1 MFEEVKELLISMLN
15 SSFSA
20 TSEKSRNR
28 KIIFWYDAKKDYEEL
43 LSELELEDT
52 EIIKY
57 DNNSLWIR
65 YHIEK
70 EELNKNIVIY
80 LPFERQKGVNNELLD
95 IETANSDLIFNPDS
109 TTMRLKNLGLSD
121 ECRAVIKK
129 YNRFFNNKLR
139 ENDFKVFDIEDKNNE
154 NIDYII
160 TAILLGIKSINV
172 DDIIKNIIKI
182 YYDDKKRYESLF
194 KFGNEEFI
202 LNLINKYFGSKINST
217 EEIENVFKSLV
228 FTYFAASISDIN
240 KLNRFGKYLLETRVT
255 NCQVFVNNLMRDKS
269 TKKYFELIS
278 NNISKE
284 FGIEEL
290 ISTMDIEDYKNAD
303 AFSIIDNNIILHIV
317 NQLFNSINEFEKY
330 NELITLRESK
340 YWYDKYYN
348 EYNFLKVVSK
358 YFEVVNRV
366 QTSIKTFEIEKF
378 VELYTNELY
387 LVDTLYRKMY
397 YFFDNIRD
405 KDNFI
410 NLKNKVEN
418 NYTNTYML
426 ELSLKWSDTIE
437 NLNRYDANKLTMQ
450 NKFFDKYIKSQAES
464 SKNGRTIVIISD
476 AFRYEC
482 AKELNEKLKVFGTK
496 SDIYYMLGLVPS
508 YTQLGMAALL
518 PNKELSRDPN
528 YKDKGSD
535 SIFVDGM
542 NSVGI
547 ENREKILTKVVPE
560 GLAIQYEELYAMT
573 KSEWKKIFS
582 GKKVVYIY
590 HDVVDKAGEHDE
602 NNVFEACEKAI
613 KQIEGLVK
621 DLHTTFSGV
630 NCYISA
636 DHGFFYKRGKV
647 EEYQKT
653 SRDTSAT
660 RQKVRYSY
668 TDKKSE
674 EEGIVSINL
683 DYIFGENSGY
693 VNIPKGQ
700 NVFSKQGGGINY
712 VHGGIL
718 PQEIIIPVIDF
729 KSTRTSEESK
739 KVGITYSGLS
749 TKITNAITYLE
760 FLQDNKVDE
769 NNLECRYLLHF
780 EDENGNRV
788 SDECTIVANY
798 TNAEVKD
805 RFFKE
810 KFVFKNIDY
819 NRDKNYYLVIVDEE
833 TGIEK
838 QRIKFIIDI
847 AIINNFGY

>member
-43 LSELELEDT
+43 LDELELEET

-57 DNNSLWIR
+57 DNNSFWIR

-80 LPFERQKGVNNELLD
+80 LPFDRQKGINNDLLD
-95 IETANSDLIFNPDS
+95 LETANSDLLFNPDS

-121 ECRAVIKK
+121 DCRAVIKK
-129 YNRFFNNKLR
+129 YDRFFNNKTR
-139 ENDFKVFDIEDKNNE
+139 ESEFREFDIEKNSD
-154 NIDYII
+154 NIDYIV
-160 TAILLGIKSINV
+160 TSILLGIKSINI
-172 DDIIKNIIKI
+172 DDIIKNIIRV
-182 YYDDKKRYESLF
+182 YYDDKKKYEALF

-202 LNLINKYFGSKINST
+202 LNLIYSYFGSKITSP
-217 EEIENVFKSLV
+217 EDMEYVFKSLV
-228 FTYFAASISDIN
+228 FTYFAASISNIN
-240 KLNRFGKYLLETRVT
+240 KLNRYGKYLLQKRVT
-255 NCQVFVNNLMRDKS
+255 NSQVFVNSLMRDKT

-278 NNISKE
+278 NDVAKE

-290 ISTMDIEDYKNAD
+290 IGTIELEDYKNAD
-303 AFSIIDNNIILHIV
+303 AFSVIDNNIILHLI
-317 NQLFNSINEFEKY
+317 NQLFNSINEFDKY

-340 YWYDKYYN
+340 YWYEKYNN
-348 EYNFLKVVSK
+348 EYNFLKVVCQ

-366 QTSIKTFEIEKF
+366 QNLIKTLEIEKF
-378 VELYTNELY
+378 VELYVNELY

-397 YFFDNIRD
+397 YYFDNISD
-405 KDNFI
+405 KDNFM

-418 NYTNTYML
+418 NYINTYML

-437 NLNRYDANKLTMQ
+437 NLNRFDSNKLVMQ

-464 SKNGRTIVIISD
+464 SRNGRTIVIISD

-496 SDIYYMLGLVPS
+496 SEINYMLGLVPS
-508 YTQLGMAALL
+508 YTQLGMASLL
-518 PNKELSRDPN
+518 PNKKLSRDPN

-535 SIFVDGM
+535 SIFVDDM
-542 NSVGI
+542 SSVGS
-547 ENREKILTKVVPE
+547 ENRGKILTKVVPE
-560 GLAIQYEELYAMT
+560 SLVIQYDDLISKT
-573 KSEWKKIFS
+573 KSEWKKEFS

-590 HDVVDKAGEHDE
+590 HDVVDNAGEHDE

-613 KQIEGLVK
+613 KQLEGLVR

-630 NCYISA
+630 NCYITA

-647 EEYQKT
+647 EEHHKTNKDANATKQKI
-653 SRDTSAT
+653 
-660 RQKVRYSY
+660 RYSY

-674 EEGIVSINL
+674 EEGIISINL

-693 VNIPKGQ
+693 VNIPKGH
-700 NVFSKQGGGINY
+700 NVFSRQGGGINY

-729 KSTRTSEESK
+729 KSTRTSEETK

-798 TNAEVKD
+798 TNTEVKD

-819 NRDKNYYLVIVDEE
+819 DKEKNYYLVISDEE
-833 TGIEK
+833 TGIER

-847 AIINNFGY
+847 AIINNFGF

>member
-28 KIIFWYDAKKDYEEL
+28 KIIFWYDTKKDYEEL
-43 LSELELEDT
+43 LDELELEDT

-121 ECRAVIKK
+121 ECRVVIKK
-129 YNRFFNNKLR
+129 YNRFFNNKIR

-182 YYDDKKRYESLF
+182 YYDDKKRYEALF

-202 LNLINKYFGSKINST
+202 LNLINKYFGSKITST
-217 EEIENVFKSLV
+217 EEMKNVFKSLV
-228 FTYFAASISDIN
+228 FTYFAASISNIN
-240 KLNRFGKYLLETRVT
+240 KLNRYGKYLLQTRVT
-255 NCQVFVNNLMRDKS
+255 NSQVFVNNLMRDKS

-535 SIFVDGM
+535 NIFVDGI

-547 ENREKILTKVVPE
+547 ENRERILTKVVPE

-602 NNVFEACEKAI
+602 NNVFEACEKSI

-647 EEYQKT
+647 EDYQKT

-847 AIINNFGY
+847 AIINNFGF

>member
-28 KIIFWYDAKKDYEEL
+28 KIIFWYDTKKDYEEL
-43 LSELELEDT
+43 LDELELEDT

-95 IETANSDLIFNPDS
+95 IETANSDLLFNPDS

-121 ECRAVIKK
+121 ECRVVIKK
-129 YNRFFNNKLR
+129 YNRFFNNKIR
-139 ENDFKVFDIEDKNNE
+139 ENDFKEFDIEDKNSE

-160 TAILLGIKSINV
+160 TAILLGIKSINI

-202 LNLINKYFGSKINST
+202 LNLINKYFGSKMNST

-240 KLNRFGKYLLETRVT
+240 KLNRFGKYLLQTRVT

-340 YWYDKYYN
+340 YWYEKYYN

-366 QTSIKTFEIEKF
+366 QTSIKTFEFEKF

-387 LVDTLYRKMY
+387 LVDSLYRKMY

-847 AIINNFGY
+847 AIINNFGF

>member
-15 SSFSA
+15 SRFSA

-28 KIIFWYDAKKDYEEL
+28 KIIFWYDPKKDYEEL
-43 LSELELEDT
+43 LNELELENT
-52 EIIKY
+52 EIIRY

-95 IETANSDLIFNPDS
+95 IETANLDLIFNPDS

-129 YNRFFNNKLR
+129 YNRFFNNKIR

-160 TAILLGIKSINV
+160 MAILLGIKSINV

-182 YYDDKKRYESLF
+182 YYDDKKRYEALF

-202 LNLINKYFGSKINST
+202 LNLINKYFGSKITST
-217 EEIENVFKSLV
+217 EEMENVFKSLV
-228 FTYFAASISDIN
+228 FTYFAASISNIN
-240 KLNRFGKYLLETRVT
+240 KLNRYGKYLLQTRVT
-255 NCQVFVNNLMRDKS
+255 NSQVFVNNLMRDKS

-278 NNISKE
+278 NDISKE

-303 AFSIIDNNIILHIV
+303 AFSIIDNNIILYIV

-340 YWYDKYYN
+340 YWYEKYYN

-437 NLNRYDANKLTMQ
+437 NLNRYDSNKLTMQ

-464 SKNGRTIVIISD
+464 SRNGRTIVIISD

-518 PNKELSRDPN
+518 PNQELSRDPN

-560 GLAIQYEELYAMT
+560 GLAIQYEEIYAMT

-847 AIINNFGY
+847 AIINNFGF